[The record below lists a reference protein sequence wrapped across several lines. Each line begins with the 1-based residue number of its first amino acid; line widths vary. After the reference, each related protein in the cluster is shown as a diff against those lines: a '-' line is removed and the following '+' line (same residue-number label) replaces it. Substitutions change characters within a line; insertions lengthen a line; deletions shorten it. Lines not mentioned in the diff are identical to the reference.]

1 MNNVIYSTYYSKIEI
16 INFSTYLLTNLIAMT
31 KKMKGV
37 EFLRDY
43 QGNLKSVLI
52 NLEQHQ
58 QFWQEV
64 LQEIGKPVD
73 FQFLVNDNSEP
84 ISVLLEFPKH
94 EELWFDIYDALI
106 TDDLEEEPSIS
117 WEEIK
122 KDLQLQKKVSV

>member
-117 WEEIK
+117 WQEIK